1 MACMD
6 LSQRLGKLNQIN
18 KSICSYTYLCED
30 TALIIEN
37 IINERTRGE
46 VTIMRSING
55 LKSKVEILP
64 INKEFE
70 VDAPQEYGSLDKI

>member
-1 MACMD
+1 
-6 LSQRLGKLNQIN
+6 
-18 KSICSYTYLCED
+18 
-30 TALIIEN
+30 
-37 IINERTRGE
+37 
-46 VTIMRSING
+46 MRSING